1 MTGTPGYFWMDGK
14 VTLRPVSQEKHHIL
28 KFLTGV
34 GEITPAVKIPTLPVD
49 QNSVLNGHIRWL
61 TAT

>member
-1 MTGTPGYFWMDGK
+1 MDGK
-14 VTLRPVSQEKHHIL
+14 VTLRPVSQEKYHIL

-49 QNSVLNGHIRWL
+49 QNSVLNVHMRWL